1 MTEIN
6 ILNAFSASSGF
17 MSDVFHCKQRSL
29 KLLSGYVLTARNSIG
44 RSTKNNIICF
54 VYIYFFPIVI
64 HNNFVKMNITFIGI
78 RKSRCVMGVRLC
90 GQQK

>member
-6 ILNAFSASSGF
+6 ILNAFSVSSGF

-54 VYIYFFPIVI
+54 VYIYLVI